1 MFIRWITKKRYQLL
15 NPNKGEYMSQQRN
28 ENIPIIDKIG
38 YGIGNLS
45 VGVAMQVV
53 GTYLVFFSTVILG
66 IPGYLVGLAVGFSV
80 FWDAITDPVMG
91 YISDITKS
99 KRFGRRHLY
108 LIIGSLGVAVTLT
121 LMWIIPSSLN
131 TNIKFILLFIDI
143 ILFKT
148 FITIYVTPYTALGA
162 ELSSDY
168 HERTSIQS
176 IKTIF
181 FLLGLAFVSVAGLYL
196 FFQPTIE
203 YLHGQLNPDSYR
215 NIGYTSAIIV
225 LITSFICLWNTKK
238 YIPKLNR
245 IQSIENKGNNINL
258 FIDSLKSTI
267 KNKAFRAVALCYLFN
282 NLASAFLSNI
292 GLHVFTY
299 TFVLSSQQIAL
310 VLGLQFLMSIIS
322 QPIWMIIASKY
333 DKKPSMIFGLIIS
346 FIAGILFL
354 LLVLFR
360 TNVLSNIFYF
370 IPYALVAGFGT
381 GALFTL
387 PLSMVA
393 DTIDYDELNRGYRF
407 EGFYFGSLTLYY
419 KMSQAIAIFF
429 IGILLDL
436 IRFDSS
442 LTFQSNFTLI
452 SLGLILSFGTMISF
466 ILSYLSLRMYDLN
479 KDRVI
484 EIQQKIIKMNSK

>member
-1 MFIRWITKKRYQLL
+1 M
-15 NPNKGEYMSQQRN
+15 NQRK
-28 ENIPIIDKIG
+28 EIIPIRDKVG

-45 VGVAMQVV
+45 VGIAMQVV

-80 FWDAITDPVMG
+80 FWDAITDPLMG

-108 LIIGSLGVAVTLT
+108 LIIGSIGVALTLT
-121 LMWIIPSSLN
+121 LMWIIPSNLN
-131 TNIKFILLFIDI
+131 TNLKFSLLFIDI

-203 YLHGQLNPDSYR
+203 FPHGQLNPDSYR

-225 LITSFICLWNTKK
+225 LITSLICIWNTKK

-245 IQSIENKGNNINL
+245 SQTIENKGNNINL
-258 FIDSLKSTI
+258 FIDSLKSTV

-299 TFVLSSQQIAL
+299 TFVLTSQQIAII
-310 VLGLQFLMSIIS
+310 LGLQFLMSILS
-322 QPIWMIIASKY
+322 QPIWMMIASKY
-333 DKKPSMIFGLIIS
+333 DKKPSMIFGLLLS
-346 FIAGILFL
+346 FFAGIIFL
-354 LLVLFR
+354 GLVIFKS
-360 TNVLSNIFYF
+360 NVVSNVFYF
-370 IPYALVAGFGT
+370 FPYAIVAGFGT

-419 KMSQAIAIFF
+419 KLSQSIAIFF

-442 LTFQSNFTLI
+442 LSIQSEFTLI
-452 SLGLILSFGTMISF
+452 SLGLILAFGTMISF
-466 ILSYLSLRMYDLN
+466 TLSYLSLRMYDLN
-479 KDRVI
+479 KEKVI
-484 EIQQKIIKMNSK
+484 EIQHKISMIHQK

>member
-1 MFIRWITKKRYQLL
+1 M
-15 NPNKGEYMSQQRN
+15 NQRK
-28 ENIPIIDKIG
+28 EIIPIRDKVG

-45 VGVAMQVV
+45 IGIAMQVV

-80 FWDAITDPVMG
+80 FWDAITDPLMG

-108 LIIGSLGVAVTLT
+108 LIIGSIGVALTLT
-121 LMWIIPSSLN
+121 LMWIIPSNLN
-131 TNIKFILLFIDI
+131 TNLKFSLLFIDI

-203 YLHGQLNPDSYR
+203 FPHGQLNPDSYR

-225 LITSFICLWNTKK
+225 LITSLICIWNTKK

-245 IQSIENKGNNINL
+245 NQTIENKGNNINL

-299 TFVLSSQQIAL
+299 TFVLTSQQIAII
-310 VLGLQFLMSIIS
+310 LGLQFLMSILS
-322 QPIWMIIASKY
+322 QPIWMMIASKY
-333 DKKPSMIFGLIIS
+333 DKKPSMIFGLLLS
-346 FIAGILFL
+346 FFAGIIFL
-354 LLVLFR
+354 GLVIFKS
-360 TNVLSNIFYF
+360 NVVSNVFYF
-370 IPYALVAGFGT
+370 FPYAIVAGFGT

-419 KMSQAIAIFF
+419 KLSQSIAIFF

-442 LTFQSNFTLI
+442 LSIQSEFTLI
-452 SLGLILSFGTMISF
+452 SLGLILAFGTMISF
-466 ILSYLSLRMYDLN
+466 TLSYLSLRMYDLN
-479 KDRVI
+479 KEKVI
-484 EIQQKIIKMNSK
+484 EIQHKISMIHQK

>member
-1 MFIRWITKKRYQLL
+1 MT
-15 NPNKGEYMSQQRN
+15 NQRK
-28 ENIPIIDKIG
+28 EIIPIRDKVG

-45 VGVAMQVV
+45 VGIAMQVV

-108 LIIGSLGVAVTLT
+108 LIIGSIGVALTLT
-121 LMWIIPSSLN
+121 LMWIIPSNLN

-203 YLHGQLNPDSYR
+203 FPHGQLNPDSYR

-225 LITSFICLWNTKK
+225 LVTSIICIWNTKK

-245 IQSIENKGNNINL
+245 NQTIENKGNNINL

-299 TFVLSSQQIAL
+299 TFVLTSQQIAII
-310 VLGLQFLMSIIS
+310 LGLQFLMSILS
-322 QPIWMIIASKY
+322 QPIWMMIASK
-333 DKKPSMIFGLIIS
+333 I
-346 FIAGILFL
+346 
-354 LLVLFR
+354 
-360 TNVLSNIFYF
+360 
-370 IPYALVAGFGT
+370 
-381 GALFTL
+381 
-387 PLSMVA
+387 
-393 DTIDYDELNRGYRF
+393 
-407 EGFYFGSLTLYY
+407 
-419 KMSQAIAIFF
+419 
-429 IGILLDL
+429 
-436 IRFDSS
+436 
-442 LTFQSNFTLI
+442 
-452 SLGLILSFGTMISF
+452 
-466 ILSYLSLRMYDLN
+466 
-479 KDRVI
+479 
-484 EIQQKIIKMNSK
+484 

>member
-1 MFIRWITKKRYQLL
+1 MQYKKIQF
-15 NPNKGEYMSQQRN
+15 K
-28 ENIPIIDKIG
+28 DKLG

-45 VGVAMQVV
+45 VGIAMQVV

-99 KRFGRRHLY
+99 NRFGRRHLY
-108 LIIGSLGVAVTLT
+108 LIIGSIGVALTLA
-121 LMWIIPSSLN
+121 LMWIIPSTLN
-131 TNIKFILLFIDI
+131 TNFKFTLIFIDI

-196 FFQPTIE
+196 FFKPTIE
-203 YLHGQLNPDSYR
+203 FPHGQLNPGSYR

-225 LITSFICLWNTKK
+225 LITSFICIWSTKK
-238 YIPKLNR
+238 YIPQLNR
-245 IQSIENKGNNINL
+245 NQTIENKGNNINL

-267 KNKAFRAVALCYLFN
+267 KNKAFRAVALCYMFN

-299 TFVLSSQQIAL
+299 TFVLTSQQIAII
-310 VLGLQFLMSIIS
+310 LGLQFLMSILS
-322 QPIWMIIASKY
+322 QPIWMMIASKY
-333 DKKPSMIFGLIIS
+333 DKKPSMIFGLLLS
-346 FIAGILFL
+346 FFAGILFVG
-354 LLVLFR
+354 LVLFR
-360 TNVLSNIFYF
+360 TYVISNVFYF
-370 IPYALVAGFGT
+370 FPYAIIAGFGT

-393 DTIDYDELNRGYRF
+393 DTIDYDELIRGYRF

-419 KMSQAIAIFF
+419 KLSQSIAIFF
-429 IGILLDL
+429 IGVLLDL
-436 IRFDSS
+436 IRFNSALSS
-442 LTFQSNFTLI
+442 QSEFTLI
-452 SLGLILSFGTMISF
+452 SLGLILGFGTMISF
-466 ILSYLSLRMYDLN
+466 TLSYLSLRMYDLN
-479 KDRVI
+479 KEKVI
-484 EIQQKIIKMNSK
+484 EIQSKISVIHRK

>member
-1 MFIRWITKKRYQLL
+1 MT
-15 NPNKGEYMSQQRN
+15 NQRK
-28 ENIPIIDKIG
+28 EIIPIRDEVA

-45 VGVAMQVV
+45 VGIAMQVV

-108 LIIGSLGVAVTLT
+108 LIIGSIGVALTLT
-121 LMWIIPSSLN
+121 LMWIIPSNLN

-203 YLHGQLNPDSYR
+203 FPHGQLNPDSYR

-225 LITSFICLWNTKK
+225 LVTSIICIWNTKK

-245 IQSIENKGNNINL
+245 NQTIENKGNNINL

-299 TFVLSSQQIAL
+299 TFVLTSQQIAII
-310 VLGLQFLMSIIS
+310 LGLQFLMSILS
-322 QPIWMIIASKY
+322 QPIWMLIASRY
-333 DKKPSMIFGLIIS
+333 DKKPSMIFGLFLS
-346 FIAGILFL
+346 FFAGIIFL
-354 LLVLFR
+354 GLVIFKS
-360 TNVLSNIFYF
+360 NVVSNVFYF
-370 IPYALVAGFGT
+370 FPYAIVAGFGT

-419 KMSQAIAIFF
+419 KLSQSIAIFF

-442 LTFQSNFTLI
+442 LSIQSEFTLI
-452 SLGLILSFGTMISF
+452 SLGLILAFGSMISF
-466 ILSYLSLRMYDLN
+466 ALSNLSIRMYDLN
-479 KDRVI
+479 KEKVI
-484 EIQQKIIKMNSK
+484 EIQSKISIIHKR

>member
-1 MFIRWITKKRYQLL
+1 MM
-15 NPNKGEYMSQQRN
+15 NQRK
-28 ENIPIIDKIG
+28 EIIPIRDKVG

-45 VGVAMQVV
+45 VGIAMQVV

-80 FWDAITDPVMG
+80 FWDAITDPIMG

-108 LIIGSLGVAVTLT
+108 LIIGSIGVALTLT
-121 LMWIIPSSLN
+121 LMWIIPTNLD

-203 YLHGQLNPDSYR
+203 FPHGQLNPASYQ
-215 NIGYTSAIIV
+215 NIGYTSAFIV
-225 LITSFICLWNTKK
+225 LLTSFICIWNTKK
-238 YIPKLNR
+238 YIPLLNR
-245 IQSIENKGNNINL
+245 NQSIENKGNNINL

-299 TFVLSSQQIAL
+299 TFVLSSQQIAII
-310 VLGLQFLMSIIS
+310 LGLQFLMSILS
-322 QPIWMIIASKY
+322 QPIWMMIASKY
-333 DKKPSMIFGLIIS
+333 DKKPSMIFGLGLS
-346 FIAGILFL
+346 FFAGILFVG
-354 LLVLFR
+354 LVLFR
-360 TNVLSNIFYF
+360 SFVLSNVFYF
-370 IPYALVAGFGT
+370 FPYAIIAGFGT

-393 DTIDYDELNRGYRF
+393 DTIDYDEYNRGYRF

-419 KMSQAIAIFF
+419 KLSQSIAIFL
-429 IGILLDL
+429 IGVLLDL

-442 LTFQSNFTLI
+442 LTLQSEFTLI
-452 SLGLILSFGTMISF
+452 SLGLILAFGTMISF
-466 ILSYLSLRMYDLN
+466 ALSYLSLRMYDLN
-479 KDRVI
+479 KDKI
-484 EIQQKIIKMNSK
+484 LEIQSKISMNHQK

>member
-1 MFIRWITKKRYQLL
+1 MTTEKNNI
-15 NPNKGEYMSQQRN
+15 
-28 ENIPIIDKIG
+28 IPIKDKVG

-45 VGVAMQVV
+45 VGIAMQVV

-108 LIIGSLGVAVTLT
+108 LIIGSIGVALTLT
-121 LMWIIPSSLN
+121 LMWIIPSNLN

-148 FITIYVTPYTALGA
+148 FITVYVTPYTALGA

-203 YLHGQLNPDSYR
+203 FPHGQLNPDSYR
-215 NIGYTSAIIV
+215 NIGYTSAFIV
-225 LITSFICLWNTKK
+225 LITSFICIWNTKK

-245 IQSIENKGNNINL
+245 NQTIENKGNNINL

-299 TFVLSSQQIAL
+299 TFVLTSQQIAII
-310 VLGLQFLMSIIS
+310 LGLQFLMSILS
-322 QPIWMIIASKY
+322 QPLWMMIASKY
-333 DKKPSMIFGLIIS
+333 DKKPSMIFGLLLS
-346 FIAGILFL
+346 FFAGILFVG
-354 LLVLFR
+354 LVLFR
-360 TNVLSNIFYF
+360 TYVISNVFYF
-370 IPYALVAGFGT
+370 FPYAIIAGFGT

-419 KMSQAIAIFF
+419 KLSQSIAIFF

-436 IRFDSS
+436 IRFNSALLS
-442 LTFQSNFTLI
+442 QSEFTLI
-452 SLGLILSFGTMISF
+452 SLGLILGLGTMISF
-466 ILSYLSLRMYDLN
+466 SLSYLSIRMYDLN
-479 KDRVI
+479 KEKVI
-484 EIQQKIIKMNSK
+484 EIQSKISVIHRK